1 MGTRDDVVIAY
12 QGAHHIMGSEAGRI
26 RIWKQTWFWRR
37 RIADFPSTPEGE
49 QEAVTAFAALEPQGV
64 LLPPPGRVLRRP
76 TILTKAGMVLTAALG
91 VVLITLAAVVP
102 TLAGSTTSATTVPDQ
117 NRNPQGGWEYT
128 DAVTA
133 MFLQWTRTSSTV
145 KGSLAMVAMA
155 DSAAET
161 VTTSNGAFT
170 GTIDGDSA
178 TLSFTGLFGSSS
190 NIAARVQGDDLVLSV
205 PLKDGTLRALTMKP
219 AAATDYNQAVTTL
232 QGRASTNHANQ
243 VKASVDA
250 ASAAAAQA
258 AQVAAQS
265 KADHAVDDAAAKLA
279 SAVSRAIGD
288 AKTVR
293 GDDKSIASDL
303 ASMQKDVNAVQT
315 QADKVKKEVG
325 TPAGEYGTT
334 CLDAGAASLDAG
346 TVDLDTG
353 TITRALPAL
362 SSDRDTLS
370 KDLAAIAAAK
380 DALTRAE
387 AADPGHSPGGQETVP
402 TDAAIASALSDGQA
416 ALHEGAA
423 AANSAPASAAQLAQQ
438 AHNIADGAKLAGGC

>member
-1 MGTRDDVVIAY
+1 VGTRDDVVIAY

-49 QEAVTAFAALEPQGV
+49 QEAVTTYAALEPQGA
-64 LLPPPGRVLRRP
+64 LLPPPGRVLRGP
-76 TILTKAGMVLTAALG
+76 ALTKAGMVVTAALG
-91 VVLITLAAVVP
+91 VVLIVVAAFVP
-102 TLAGSTTSATTVPDQ
+102 TLAGSTMSATTVQDQ
-117 NRNPQGGWEYT
+117 NHNPQGGWEYT
-128 DAVTA
+128 DSVTA

-145 KGSLAMVAMA
+145 KGSLAIVAMA

-243 VKASVDA
+243 VKASADA

-258 AQVAAQS
+258 AKVAAQS
-265 KADHAVDDAAAKLA
+265 KADNAVDDAAARLS
-279 SAVSRAIGD
+279 SAVYSATGD
-288 AKTVR
+288 AKAVR
-293 GDDKSIASDL
+293 GDDKTIAADL
-303 ASMQKDVNAVQT
+303 ASGQKDVNNVQA
-315 QADKVKKEVG
+315 QADKVKKEAG
-325 TPAGEYGTT
+325 TPAGEYGVT
-334 CLDAGAASLDAG
+334 CIDANVAGIDASSVDQDAGSISRD
-346 TVDLDTG
+346 VQN
-353 TITRALPAL
+353 L

-380 DALTRAE
+380 DTLIKAE
-387 AADPGHSPGGQETVP
+387 AADPGHAPGGQETVP
-402 TDAAIASALSDGQA
+402 TDAAIASTASDGQA
-416 ALHEGAA
+416 ALDEGAA
-423 AANSAPASAAQLAQQ
+423 TANSAPASAAQLTQQ
-438 AHNIADGAKLAGGC
+438 AHSIADGAKLAGGC

>member
-12 QGAHHIMGSEAGRI
+12 EGAHHIMGSDTGRI

-49 QEAVTAFAALEPQGV
+49 QEAVAAFTALEPQGV

-76 TILTKAGMVLTAALG
+76 TALTKAGMVLIAALG
-91 VVLITLAAVVP
+91 VVLIAVAALVP
-102 TLAGSTTSATTVPDQ
+102 TMAGSTSATTVQDQ
-117 NRNPQGGWEYT
+117 NKNPEGGWEYT
-128 DAVTA
+128 DSVTA

-155 DSAAET
+155 NSAAET

-190 NIAARVQGDDLVLSV
+190 NIAAQVQGDNLVLSL

-243 VKASVDA
+243 VKASMDA

-265 KADHAVDDAAAKLA
+265 KADNAVDEAAARLS
-279 SAVSRAIGD
+279 SAVYSATGD

-293 GDDKSIASDL
+293 GDDTSIASDL
-303 ASMQKDVNAVQT
+303 TSMQKDVSAVQT

-334 CLDAGAASLDAG
+334 CLDAGEAGLDAG
-346 TVDLDTG
+346 TVDLDAG

-362 SSDRDTLS
+362 SSDRDALA
-370 KDLAAIAAAK
+370 KDLAAIAATK
-380 DALTRAE
+380 DALTKAE
-387 AADPGHSPGGQETVP
+387 ASDPGHSPGGQETVP
-402 TDAAIASALSDGQA
+402 NDAAIASAISDGQA
-416 ALHEGAA
+416 ALDEGAA
-423 AANSAPASAAQLAQQ
+423 TANSAPTSAAQLAQQ
-438 AHNIADGAKLAGGC
+438 AHSIADGAKLTGGC

>member
-1 MGTRDDVVIAY
+1 VGTRDDVVIAY

-26 RIWKQTWFWRR
+26 RIWKQTWFGRR

-49 QEAVTAFAALEPQGV
+49 QEAVTAYAALEPQGV
-64 LLPPPGRVLRRP
+64 LLPPPGRVLRGP
-76 TILTKAGMVLTAALG
+76 ALTKAGMAVTAALG
-91 VVLITLAAVVP
+91 VVLIVVAAFVP
-102 TLAGSTTSATTVPDQ
+102 TLAGSTTSATTVQDQ
-117 NRNPQGGWEYT
+117 NHNPQGGWEYT
-128 DAVTA
+128 DSVTA

-145 KGSLAMVAMA
+145 KGSLAIVAMA

-219 AAATDYNQAVTTL
+219 VAATDYNQAVTTL

-243 VKASVDA
+243 VKASTDA

-258 AQVAAQS
+258 AKVAAQS
-265 KADHAVDDAAAKLA
+265 KADNAVDDAAARLS
-279 SAVSRAIGD
+279 SAVYSATGD

-293 GDDKSIASDL
+293 GDDKTIAADL
-303 ASMQKDVNAVQT
+303 ALGQKDVNNVQA
-315 QADKVKKEVG
+315 QADKVKKEAG
-325 TPAGEYGTT
+325 TPAGEYGVT
-334 CLDAGAASLDAG
+334 CIDANVAGIDASSVDQDASSISRD
-346 TVDLDTG
+346 VQN
-353 TITRALPAL
+353 L

-380 DALTRAE
+380 DTLAKAE
-387 AADPGHSPGGQETVP
+387 AADPGHTPGGQETVP
-402 TDAAIASALSDGQA
+402 TDAAVASAASDGQS
-416 ALHEGAA
+416 ALDEGAA
-423 AANSAPASAAQLAQQ
+423 AANSAPTGATQLTQQ
-438 AHNIADGAKLAGGC
+438 AHSIADGAKLAGGC